1 MKGLVFKYK
10 ELIDW
15 SEVPA
20 PKIIDNEYIIVK
32 IEVFTFSHSDY
43 RPYLGMDDT
52 VAKNTIMGHEG
63 VGIVS
68 TIGRKVTFLKVR
80 DRVVISCIIHCNQCK
95 FCQQGLYANCL
106 NAGFILGTK
115 INGTYAEYVRVP
127 YGESSVYKLPSEIST
142 EQGLMLSD
150 VLLTAYENVIL
161 KVDFNKINNVALIS
175 DGPIALAILLFL
187 NSYYKK
193 VTVFGHHRIKL
204 EVFKANGAE
213 QIINS
218 KNNEFGDEQ
227 YDLVVE
233 CVGNDRDTFTLAQQ
247 LVGFNSIIISIRLF
261 KKPVIFNLNELWYK
275 NITIKT
281 GILNNGATLEV
292 IDEILAKKLDPNVL
306 VSQVYNKD
314 EVMEA
319 FNQFENKDYFKKVV
333 NLWL

>member
-1 MKGLVFKYK
+1 MKGLVFKDK
-10 ELIDW
+10 GLIDW
-15 SEVPA
+15 SEVPT
-20 PKIIDNEYIIVK
+20 PKIINDEDIIVK
-32 IEVFTFSHSDY
+32 IEEFTFSHADY

-68 TIGRKVTFLKVR
+68 AIGKKVTTLKVG
-80 DRVVISCIIHCNQCK
+80 DRVVISCITHCNQCK

-115 INGTYAEYVRVP
+115 INGTHAEYVRVP

-161 KVDFNKINNVALIS
+161 KVDFNKINNVALIG

-187 NSYYKK
+187 NSYRKK
-193 VTVFGHHRIKL
+193 VTVFGHHRAKL
-204 EVFKANGAE
+204 EVFKDNGAE

-218 KNNEFGDEQ
+218 KDNEFGDEQ

-233 CVGNDRDTFTLAQQ
+233 CVGNDRDTFSLAQQ
-247 LVGFNSIIISIRLF
+247 LVGFNGTIISIGVF

-292 IDEILAKKLDPNVL
+292 INEILAKKLDPNVL
-306 VSQVYNKD
+306 VSQVYNKN

-319 FNQFENKDYFKKVV
+319 FNQFENKDYFKIVV
-333 NLWL
+333 KL